1 MITLNELNSLGESVK
16 YSLSDYIN
24 YLDFIDNK
32 IFFENEACAVVLQL
46 QSIYDEMLSDQ
57 ELMELKEKLINFL
70 NSLENDISIQFYF
83 KKHKYFDDLKKSHLQ
98 LNESE
103 NELIKELFK
112 KRIDK
117 LEDDIN
123 NDLIFRYPLYLIIRK
138 NYKYDISNV
147 QSLVYSPKKLRD
159 SAKKRFLNIL
169 HDLDEI
175 QEKYIYYLNKAGF
188 LVRKPE
194 EQEVIDLVTSH
205 INQTILKNIHF
216 THKDDLIISDLRKTY
231 DYLYING
238 KYFRIITLKNEPEYV
253 YPTLIKYLTRADLN
267 FEYDIIVNLQI
278 LDKYKETLN
287 LKRQKK
293 VTRALKFDLIG
304 DDVDEEKQAKEDNI
318 SSLLADMVSGKENL
332 FKFELLILV
341 KGNSLKELN
350 QNCDDMLSSIR
361 QLEGAQGF
369 LESIANF
376 KLFMSTMPGNF
387 KFDNFRDFKFRT
399 SYVVDLLP
407 IYGPPVGIGEPLM
420 LFRNKYNSITY
431 LNPLSNKFI
440 NKNGII
446 IGSSGSGKSFLM
458 NNISLSYLGFD
469 PIILIV
475 DKGGSYKK
483 FIETLGGDYFEISP
497 EYSINPFFVL
507 SDNRSLFWKSI
518 IEVMVREE
526 DKAISNDEKIVI
538 EEAVSL
544 VENKGISKPTI
555 SDFVS
560 AINSL
565 SFNSEEL
572 RRIQDRLCRHL
583 SRWTKGV
590 YGQFLN
596 NAESNLDV
604 SNNILGFD
612 LKGLENYPEIL
623 EVFMFYISSVS
634 WYKAELDRKRRK
646 LFIFDEVWHMF
657 LTEQGGQLLMEM
669 YRTLR
674 KYGASI
680 FSISQDVSDFAD
692 SKYSPA
698 IMQNISFFYIL
709 KQSDGTNYEKLQ
721 KTLNLTDQDI
731 VEIKDLTS
739 SKGNYSEMFAKVPGL
754 SFIARVV
761 PSPFEYWISTTDSE
775 DVSVYNDTLKE
786 FNFDVLKTLL
796 YLSEKHPNGVFN

>member
-1 MITLNELNSLGESVK
+1 MITLNEINSLGESVK
-16 YSLSDYIN
+16 YSLSDYIP
-24 YLDFIDNK
+24 YLDFVENK
-32 IFFENEACAVVLQL
+32 IFFEDESVALVLEL
-46 QSIYDEMLSDQ
+46 RCIYDEMLSDQ

-83 KKHKYFDDLKKSHLQ
+83 KKHKYFDDIINEHLL
-98 LNESE
+98 LNESKE
-103 NELIKELFK
+103 KLIGKLFEKRVK
-112 KRIDK
+112 K
-117 LEDDIN
+117 LNDDIN
-123 NDLIFRYPLYLIIRK
+123 NNMIFRYPLYLIISK
-138 NYKYDISNV
+138 KYNYNISNIK
-147 QSLVYSPKKLRD
+147 SLVYSPNKLQDNAR
-159 SAKKRFLNIL
+159 KHFLKIL
-169 HDLDEI
+169 HDLDEL
-175 QEKYIYYLNKAGF
+175 QQKYIYYLKKSGF
-188 LVRKPE
+188 AVRKPAE
-194 EQEVIDLVTSH
+194 KEVIDLVASH
-205 INQTILKNIHF
+205 INQTILKDVNF
-216 THKDDLIISDLRKTY
+216 TSKDDLIFSDMRKTY
-231 DYLYING
+231 NHLYING
-238 KYFRIITLKNEPEYV
+238 KYVRLVSIKNEPEYV

-267 FEYDIIVNLQI
+267 FEYDIVVNLQI
-278 LDKYKETLN
+278 LDKYNETLN
-287 LKRQKK
+287 LKREKK

-304 DDVDEEKQAKEDNI
+304 NDVDEEKQAKEDNI
-318 SSLLADMVSGKENL
+318 SALLADMVSGKENL
-332 FKFELLILV
+332 FKFELLIVV
-341 KGNSLKELN
+341 KGNSLSELN

-376 KLFMSTMPGNF
+376 KLFLSTMPGNI

-399 SYVVDLLP
+399 SYAVDLLP
-407 IYGPPVGIGEPLM
+407 IYGPPVGIFEPLM

-431 LNPLSNKFI
+431 LNPLSSNFI

-497 EYSINPFFVL
+497 DYSINPF
-507 SDNRSLFWKSI
+507 DIKGEDKDLFWKSI

-526 DKAISNDEKIVI
+526 GNPISNDDKIVI

-544 VENKGISKPTI
+544 VKSKGIFKPTI
-555 SDFVS
+555 SDFVF
-560 AINSL
+560 AIDSL
-565 SFNSEEL
+565 KFNSDEL
-572 RRIQDRLCRHL
+572 RKIQDRLSRHL
-583 SRWTKGV
+583 ARWTKGI

-596 NAESNLDV
+596 NDESNLDV
-604 SNNILGFD
+604 SNDILGFD
-612 LKGLENYPEIL
+612 LKGLENYPELL

-680 FSISQDVSDFAD
+680 FSISQDISDFAD
-692 SKYSPA
+692 SKYAPS

-731 VEIKDLTS
+731 IEIKNLTS
-739 SKGNYSEMFAKVPGL
+739 SKGNYSEMFTKLPGL
-754 SFIARVV
+754 SFIARIV
-761 PSPFEYWISTTDSE
+761 PSPFEYWISTTDS
-775 DVSVYNDTLKE
+775 DDISLYNEKLKE
-786 FNFDVLKTLL
+786 FSGNILKTLN
-796 YLSEKHPNGVFN
+796 YLSEKYPNGSF